1 MDSMCIDLMQ
11 GTGLPTR
18 DTMWREHID
27 HIQSIIRGKRPFVMN
42 LSKIKIFI
50 ANDEHTEKL
59 LQRIKYRDGW
69 IKSQE
74 KRDRSDIF
82 CS

>member
-27 HIQSIIRGKRPFVMN
+27 HIQSIIKGEKAFCDE
-42 LSKIKIFI
+42 SKQ
-50 ANDEHTEKL
+50 N
-59 LQRIKYRDGW
+59 Q
-69 IKSQE
+69 
-74 KRDRSDIF
+74 DIH
-82 CS
+82 C